1 MIRNNPSGGVSP
13 RNKKT
18 SSRGGVRVGRRIVV
32 GGVVVFMG
40 IIANVVYMHNQI
52 VEAHNSSPQHPS
64 SSSRSPYNEIM
75 GERSPL
81 SLPETLG
88 DPSSSKSS
96 SLREILGEGRIP
108 ENLVLQRLEK
118 EFENTWDVCRNDST
132 SATKTM
138 LRGKEEER
146 SLAPPAFLQT
156 LRNFTS
162 FNSTRQ
168 NDAAHEMCFAPPSSS
183 SVDQSSNYIM
193 LFPTHSQDLQSIF
206 LHCMKWL
213 LDPAVAEIW
222 LLLPE
227 ETIIL
232 LHNDI
237 PYGNRILEW
246 NRKRNHRLHLAFAP
260 TLWEA
265 VAQVDDAASKSI
277 SSVFWVNDEVWQGN
291 HMGIHAGWE
300 RWKEDPS
307 ALVAARGW
315 ALPGETEGST
325 QDLQGATLTTLCPRD
340 SLPNVVAVTS
350 DDDIPSLVDLIGSF
364 HHRDYLCFLRHP
376 VLAPLQADAHDWRNM
391 QWVMAWW
398 LAQVTGRSPRTFS
411 PSIKDGQ
418 AIKMQMDYPRSI
430 NQAEQDV
437 AKDGKGDAQQITA
450 LLVSFFGGVTL
461 RTKVGA

>member
-1 MIRNNPSGGVSP
+1 MIRNIPSGGVSP

-18 SSRGGVRVGRRIVV
+18 STTRGGVRVGRRIVGV
-32 GGVVVFMG
+32 GVVMLMG

-52 VEAHNSSPQHPS
+52 VEAHNSSPRHPS
-64 SSSRSPYNEIM
+64 SSSRSPFSEIM

-88 DPSSSKSS
+88 DPPSS
-96 SLREILGEGRIP
+96 SLREILGEVRIP
-108 ENLVLQRLEK
+108 EHIVLQRMEK

-132 SATKTM
+132 SATNTM
-138 LRGKEEER
+138 IRGKEEKR
-146 SLAPPAFLQT
+146 SLAPPDFLQT
-156 LRNFTS
+156 LRNYTS

-168 NDAAHEMCFAPPSSS
+168 DDVVHEMCFAPSNSS

-193 LFPTHSQDLQSIF
+193 LFPTASQDLQSIF

-227 ETIIL
+227 ETRSL

-246 NRKRNHRLHLAFAP
+246 NRKRKHRLHLAFAP

-291 HMGIHAGWE
+291 HIGIHTGWE
-300 RWKEDPS
+300 LWKEDPS
-307 ALVAARGW
+307 ALVVARGW

-325 QDLQGATLTTLCPRD
+325 QDVQGTTLTTLCPRD
-340 SLPNVVAVTS
+340 SLPNVVAVFNE
-350 DDDIPSLVDLIGSF
+350 DDIPSLVDLIGSF

-376 VLAPLQADAHDWRNM
+376 VLAPLQADAHDWRDM

-418 AIKMQMDYPRSI
+418 DIKMQIDHPPAI
-430 NQAEQDV
+430 NQAGQDV
-437 AKDGKGDAQQITA
+437 AKDGKGNAQQITA
-450 LLVSFFGGVTL
+450 LLVSYFGGVTI
-461 RTKVGA
+461 RTKVGV